1 MLWIPLS
8 PSKSHIFHNKIW
20 WSHVS
25 WLTNN
30 CWVTFMFIWFSMI
43 WKSSPG
49 WGILPASILDQT
61 WKWRQSHIE
70 RMYCREIISW
80 MKLCCF
86 YRHVIQ
92 CNLKG
97 SCADK
102 LSLNSWRMKANYFR
116 SLFWEKVITVE
127 EEEGHHAGV
136 NFVVKQPLSPA
147 RSRLTHAGKRV
158 KAGDQ
163 LSHWTF
169 DKSPP
174 G

>member
-1 MLWIPLS
+1 MGVLISFYLRVRLENNKIYILWSTKELINHKS
-8 PSKSHIFHNKIW
+8 PSCSSDSQWFGTAPL
-20 WSHVS
+20 VAVFCQPQS
-25 WLTNN
+25 WT
-30 CWVTFMFIWFSMI
+30 T
-43 WKSSPG
+43 PEDTE
-49 WGILPASILDQT
+49 GI
-61 WKWRQSHIE
+61 
-70 RMYCREIISW
+70 MSW
-80 MKLCCF
+80 MKPCSF

-147 RSRLTHAGKRV
+147 RSRLTHTSKRV
-158 KAGDQ
+158 KAE
-163 LSHWTF
+163 STV
-169 DKSPP
+169 
-174 G
+174 